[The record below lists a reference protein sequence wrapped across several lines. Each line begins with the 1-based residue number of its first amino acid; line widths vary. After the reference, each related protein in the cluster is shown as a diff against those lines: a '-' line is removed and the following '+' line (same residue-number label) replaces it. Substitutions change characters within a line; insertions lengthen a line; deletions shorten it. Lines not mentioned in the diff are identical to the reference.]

1 MVEVLQDVQESESNK
16 NNTQT
21 AQPTNELPA
30 SDLIATLKSI
40 KIEEQELLKERKE
53 LQATETELKG
63 QAIAQIEGKKKIIE
77 GLKSEV
83 VFLQSK
89 CDELEQALGIP
100 ITSVYK

>member
-1 MVEVLQDVQESESNK
+1 MVEVLQDTQESEL
-16 NNTQT
+16 NNNNQT
-21 AQPTNELPA
+21 ARPTNELPA

-40 KIEEQELLKERKE
+40 KLEEQELLKERKE
-53 LQATETELKG
+53 LQTTESELKQ
-63 QAIAQIEGKKKIIE
+63 QAIGQIEGKKKVID
-77 GLKSEV
+77 GLKSEI